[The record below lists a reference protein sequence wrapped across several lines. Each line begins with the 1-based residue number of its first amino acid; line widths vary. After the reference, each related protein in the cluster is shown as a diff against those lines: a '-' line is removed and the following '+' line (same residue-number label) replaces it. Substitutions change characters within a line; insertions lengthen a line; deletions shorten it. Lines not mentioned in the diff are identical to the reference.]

1 MKQNYDQAVE
11 LYSQAIDHIGEE
23 HETCATYLCNRS
35 MCHLN
40 TEKYA
45 VALEDSEKAIKANP
59 KFIKGYYRKSQAL
72 FALGKAKESKQVL
85 LSVVKNLQVN
95 NKDINDRI
103 KILTKIIKE

>member
-1 MKQNYDQAVE
+1 MNVNKPYNQLPLLPPKINFSAKVY
-11 LYSQAIDHIGEE
+11 
-23 HETCATYLCNRS
+23 
-35 MCHLN
+35 
-40 TEKYA
+40 
-45 VALEDSEKAIKANP
+45 EKAIKANP